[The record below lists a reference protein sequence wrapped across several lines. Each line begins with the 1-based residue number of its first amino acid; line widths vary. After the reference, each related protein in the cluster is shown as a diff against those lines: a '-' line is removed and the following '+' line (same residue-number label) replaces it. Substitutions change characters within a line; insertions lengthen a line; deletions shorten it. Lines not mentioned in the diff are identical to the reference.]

1 MTAGQVAPPGCPT
14 DSPLRA
20 GAELTPE
27 VARAD
32 AKLAQLLMAEE
43 QAPRRQLR
51 SSTRTKQVLAQQ
63 AARALAAQRSRDPGG
78 GGQQLPVG
86 SGTAAGQRN
95 ARLQLPDFCD
105 VEVAAANKL
114 LGALYSVLQ
123 QEALRCHG
131 WVACLLCL

>member
-1 MTAGQVAPPGCPT
+1 
-14 DSPLRA
+14 
-20 GAELTPE
+20 

-43 QAPRRQLR
+43 QRPRRQLR
-51 SSTRTKQVLAQQ
+51 SSTRTKQVLAEQ
-63 AARALAAQRSRDPGG
+63 AARALAAQRSGETAG
-78 GGQQLPVG
+78 GGQQLAVHG
-86 SGTAAGQRN
+86 GGAVGQRD

-105 VEVAAANKL
+105 AEVAAANKL

-131 WVACLLCL
+131 CVAFMCLLSGFMHVAAVSHLCLVSCGLDWHTGHV